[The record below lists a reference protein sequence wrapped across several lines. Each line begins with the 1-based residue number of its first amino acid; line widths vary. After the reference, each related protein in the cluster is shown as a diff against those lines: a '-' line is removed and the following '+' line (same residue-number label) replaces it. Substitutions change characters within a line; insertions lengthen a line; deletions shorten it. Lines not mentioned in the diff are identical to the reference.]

1 MYQAI
6 FLIIFVIFIVLLF
19 VVGYNEVCARE
30 LFMKET
36 VRSLNSIS
44 DSLNHI
50 SKDLK
55 KD

>member
-6 FLIIFVIFIVLLF
+6 SLIILVIFLVLLF
-19 VVGYNEVCARE
+19 VVGYNEACARE
-30 LFMKET
+30 LFMKES
-36 VRSLNSIS
+36 VKALNSIS
-44 DSLNHI
+44 DSLKDI